1 MEAIMD
7 PIGIHRSGSREF
19 RNLELL
25 AKELTRCSGKGYRYF
40 VGNGYLDINTGKAYT
55 TVMCTVNGRTI
66 HCLGAELYM
75 MTILAAKDK
84 IIESIAEMFFQ
95 ETDCIDYRY
104 NEFLF

>member
-1 MEAIMD
+1 MD
-7 PIGIHRSGSREF
+7 IIGIHRKGTIGY

-25 AKELTRCSGKGYRYF
+25 ARELTRCSGKGYRYF
-40 VGNGYLDINTGKAYT
+40 VGDGYLDINSGKTYT

-66 HCLGAELYM
+66 HCLGAEHYM
-75 MTILAAKDK
+75 MTVLATKDK